1 MFAAK
6 FRRICLFS
14 LLTGVV
20 AAVKIPLTRSSEV
33 CNHKSNQSVR
43 RKIILERYKT
53 ENFFYSSDIVERYN
67 MAAIRAPKQWS
78 LTKQETI
85 TSFEAWRQN
94 LQYTLSLDPNFA
106 GFLVDDVTWLK
117 KTNAQPLRGFQNDG
131 EDVAEANRRT
141 AAQKCTHL
149 ELMLGQIANY
159 CPVISR
165 STIVKNST
173 SIKSIWQSIR
183 SHYGFQS
190 TGGHFLDFN
199 NIHLEQ
205 MNDQRTCIND
215 IHVRFAE

>member
-1 MFAAK
+1 
-6 FRRICLFS
+6 
-14 LLTGVV
+14 
-20 AAVKIPLTRSSEV
+20 
-33 CNHKSNQSVR
+33 
-43 RKIILERYKT
+43 
-53 ENFFYSSDIVERYN
+53 

-159 CPVISR
+159 CQVISR
-165 STIVKNST
+165 NTIVKNST

-199 NIHLEQ
+199 NIHLEPNERPEDLYQ
-205 MNDQRTCIND
+205 QLTSFVEDNFQRN
-215 IHVRFAE
+215 